1 MKKALLFLLRFYKKH
16 ISPALPQAC
25 RFIPTCSE
33 YAAAAIEKYG
43 AAKGAWLAFRRIMK
57 CHPFYK
63 GDFYDPVP

>member
-1 MKKALLFLLRFYKKH
+1 MKKLLLSLLKFYKKH
-16 ISPALPQAC
+16 ISPSLPQAC

-33 YAAAAIEKYG
+33 YAATAIEKYG
-43 AAKGAWLAFRRIMK
+43 AAKGVWFAARRLLK